1 MKDAVPMILYSP
13 YWWFRRSIVLALL
26 FVAFAG
32 NASAQDSPRQ
42 RAHELYESGD
52 FAAAAD
58 ALDKYLQLEPEDD
71 PARML
76 LGICRQRTGNNE
88 AAEAAFLAV
97 NRRNPDNGQ
106 VLFLLGLVQFTM
118 GKYDQAESNARR
130 MLASGGE
137 PGPAHHLIG
146 MVHEERN
153 ELEEALAQYQQAIKA
168 DSELIDA
175 YLSAGG
181 VLLKLRRPSE
191 ALPLLDKAAELR
203 PNLAEIHYHRARA
216 RIEVGQLPGAQQ
228 DLETAVRLQNHPQA
242 RSLLARVKSGEFEP
256 SKTTTKA
263 AGPIVP
269 VKLAPIRFRNIAEEA
284 GLNFVVENHPTPD
297 KYLVE
302 TMTGGVAAFDYDGD
316 GLTDIFFANGAETP
330 SLEKSSA
337 KYHNRLYRNLGNM
350 KFRDV
355 TASAG
360 LQGKGY
366 SMGAAAG
373 DFDNDGHVDVFVAG
387 AFRNLLYRNTG
398 EGRFEEVTASA
409 GIKSDRWS
417 VAAGW
422 VDYDNDGFLDLFVV
436 NYLQWSPRNNLDC
449 GDNAKKLR
457 TYCHPKYY
465 EGQANT
471 LYRNTG
477 DGTFE
482 DVSKASGIGAHVG
495 KGMSVAFADYD
506 QDGRID
512 VFVTNDTEPN
522 FLFRNKGDGTF
533 EEVGLEAGPA
543 LTDDGRSVSAMGVDF
558 RDYDNDSLPDLIFT
572 ALVGETF
579 PVFHNEGGGVFRDAT
594 YNTKVGRLSA
604 RLAGWSIGLADFNN
618 DGWKDLFTSN
628 SHVTD
633 NIEEF
638 STEKYR
644 QANAVWAN
652 AGDGT
657 FDDMSPASGEAFQ
670 VRQAHRGSAF
680 ADFNNDGRIDVVV
693 SSLGEPAE
701 LWRNVSEPMQHWI
714 RLRLKGTTSNRDGIG
729 ARVSVDGQ
737 HNQMTSSVGYSSSS
751 LAGVHF
757 GLGERERVSRI
768 EILWP
773 SGARQVLEDVA
784 TDQVL
789 TVVEP
794 DR

>member
-1 MKDAVPMILYSP
+1 MILLAP
-13 YWWFRRSIVLALL
+13 YLRFCRSIALALL
-26 FVAFAG
+26 CVTLVG
-32 NASAQDSPRQ
+32 NAPAQDSPRQ
-42 RAHELYESGD
+42 RAHDLYESGD
-52 FAAAAD
+52 FARAAD
-58 ALDKYLQLEPEDD
+58 ALDEYLELEPEDD

-168 DSELIDA
+168 DGELLDA
-175 YLSAGG
+175 YMSAGG
-181 VLLKLRRPSE
+181 VLLKLRQPAE
-191 ALPLLDKAAELR
+191 ALPPLDKAVALR
-203 PNLAEIHYHRARA
+203 PKLAETHYHRARA
-216 RIEVGQLPGAQQ
+216 RIEVGQLPGAQE
-228 DLETAVRLQNHPQA
+228 DLEAAVRLQDHPQA
-242 RSLLARVKSGEFEP
+242 RSLLARVKSGEF
-256 SKTTTKA
+256 KTSEKA
-263 AGPIVP
+263 AEAEGPKPPAQLV
-269 VKLAPIRFRNIAEEA
+269 PIRFRNVAEQA

-297 KYLVE
+297 KYLAE
-302 TMTGGVAAFDYDGD
+302 TMTGGVAAFDYDSD
-316 GLTDIFFANGAETP
+316 GLTDIFFANGAEAP

-337 KYHNRLYRNLGNM
+337 KFHNRLYRNLGGM

-355 TASAG
+355 TTAAG

-373 DFDNDGHVDVFVAG
+373 DFDNDGHVDLFVAG

-398 EGRFEEVTASA
+398 RGRLEEITTSA
-409 GIKSDRWS
+409 GIASDRWS

-422 VDYDNDGFLDLFVV
+422 VDYDNDGLLDLFVV

-471 LYRNTG
+471 LYRNKG

-482 DVSKASGIGAHVG
+482 DVSKTSGIGAHVG

-506 QDGRID
+506 QDGHID

-522 FLFRNKGDGTF
+522 FLFRNQGDGRF

-579 PVFHNEGGGVFRDAT
+579 PVFHNEGGGIFRDAT
-594 YNTKVGRLSA
+594 YSTKVGRLSA
-604 RLAGWSIGLADFNN
+604 RLAGWSVGSVDFNN

-633 NIEEF
+633 NIEQF

-644 QANAVWAN
+644 QANAVWVN
-652 AGDGT
+652 TGDGT
-657 FDDMSPASGEAFQ
+657 FDDVSSASGEAFA
-670 VRQAHRGSAF
+670 VRRAHRGSAF
-680 ADFNNDGRIDVVV
+680 ADFNNDGRMDVVV
-693 SSLGEPAE
+693 SSLGEPTE
-701 LWRNVSEPMQHWI
+701 LWENVSEPKQHWV
-714 RLRLKGTTSNRDGIG
+714 RLQLQGTTSNRDGLG
-729 ARVSVDGQ
+729 ARVSIDGQ

-751 LAGVHF
+751 LVGVHF
-757 GLGERERVSRI
+757 GLGDRDRASRI

-773 SGARQVLEDVA
+773 SGVRQVLEDVA
-784 TDQVL
+784 ADQVL
-789 TVVEP
+789 NVVEP
-794 DR
+794 GS

>member
-1 MKDAVPMILYSP
+1 MILLASYRR
-13 YWWFRRSIVLALL
+13 FRRWIALALFSL
-26 FVAFAG
+26 TLVG
-32 NASAQDSPRQ
+32 NAPAQNSARQ
-42 RAHELYESGD
+42 QAHELYEEGD
-52 FAAAAD
+52 FAGAAD
-58 ALDKYLQLEPEDD
+58 ALDEYLAVEPEDD

-88 AAEAAFLAV
+88 AAEAAFLTV
-97 NRRNPDNGQ
+97 KRRNPDNGQ
-106 VLFLLGLVQFTM
+106 VLFLLALVQFTM
-118 GKYDQAESNARR
+118 GKYDQAESNAGT
-130 MLASGGE
+130 MLISGGE

-153 ELEEALAQYQQAIKA
+153 ELEKALARYQQALKA
-168 DSELIDA
+168 DAQLLDA
-175 YLSAGG
+175 YLSAGS
-181 VLLKLRRPSE
+181 VLLKLRRPPE
-191 ALPLLDKAAELR
+191 ALPLFDKAVELR
-203 PNLAEIHYHRARA
+203 PNLAETHYHRARA
-216 RIEVGQLPGAQQ
+216 RIELGQLPGAQQ
-228 DLETAVRLQNHPQA
+228 DLEAAVRLQDHPQA
-242 RSLLARVKSGEFEP
+242 RGLLARVKSGEFQTAK
-256 SKTTTKA
+256 KTTEA
-263 AGPIVP
+263 SGPKP
-269 VKLAPIRFRNIAEEA
+269 PGKLSPIRFRNVAEQA
-284 GLNFVVENHPTPD
+284 GLNFMVDNHPTAD
-297 KYLVE
+297 KHLVE
-302 TMTGGVAAFDYDGD
+302 TMTGGVAAFDYDSD

-330 SLEKSSA
+330 SLRKTSP

-355 TASAG
+355 TTTAG
-360 LQGKGY
+360 LQGMGY

-373 DFDNDGHVDVFVAG
+373 DFNNDGHPDLFVPG
-387 AFRNLLYRNTG
+387 AFSNLLYRNTG
-398 EGRFEEVTASA
+398 KGRFEEITAGA

-422 VDYDNDGFLDLFVV
+422 FDYDNDGFLDLFVV
-436 NYLQWSPRNNLDC
+436 NYLQWSPENNLYC

-471 LYRNTG
+471 LYRNKG

-482 DVSKASGIGAHVG
+482 NVSTASGIGAQIG

-506 QDGRID
+506 QDGHID
-512 VFVTNDTEPN
+512 IFVTNDTEPN
-522 FLFRNKGDGTF
+522 FLFRNEGDGRF
-533 EEVGLEAGPA
+533 EEVALEAGPA

-558 RDYDNDSLPDLIFT
+558 RDYDNDSLPDIIFT

-579 PVFHNEGGGVFRDAT
+579 PVFHNEGGGVFRDTT
-594 YNTKVGRLSA
+594 YGTKVGRLSA
-604 RLAGWSIGLADFNN
+604 RLAGWSVGLADFNN
-618 DGWKDLFTSN
+618 DGWKDIFTAN
-628 SHVTD
+628 AHVTD
-633 NIEEF
+633 NIEKF

-657 FDDMSPASGEAFQ
+657 FEDMSIVSGESFQ
-670 VRQAHRGSAF
+670 VRRAHRGSAF

-701 LWRNVSEPMQHWI
+701 IWENVSEPARHWI
-714 RLRLKGTTSNRDGIG
+714 RLRLQGTTSNRDGIG

-751 LAGVHF
+751 LVGVHF
-757 GLGERERVSRI
+757 GLGDRERASRI

-773 SGARQVLEDVA
+773 SGSRQILENVA
-784 TDQVL
+784 ADQVL
-789 TVVEP
+789 TAVEP
-794 DR
+794 DP